1 MENGGLPTRLWVEI
15 RPYVRTTGVVHTHYS
30 VLRKAEPG
38 ACVLVPATAIG
49 RPRHVLHNC
58 AGASGASCAEG
69 HFGLK
74 SGHSISGH
82 DESSMNTQQ
91 QFSKIV

>member
-58 AGASGASCAEG
+58 AGASGTSCAEG

-82 DESSMNTQQ
+82 DEYALNNN
-91 QFSKIV
+91 FLK